1 MSDISLFEQLS
12 TINSVYRN
20 SLPKNI
26 APIETPHIRTERL
39 PHQTSLVHGMCAHEM
54 RMTHGFVSNNQIVHG
69 KLGIVGDPPGSGKTL
84 AVLSYISNLL
94 TRRTQQSPPRSH
106 VRQGELDPAS
116 NRYFYSHNLETVRDT
131 SAVNLIIVP
140 NHLFHQ
146 WRQEIAQHTTF
157 TAAII
162 ENRRVLRTKITPASL
177 CESDFALVSQK
188 VYRHVHDYAIQ
199 HGIRWKHVFI
209 DDAASIHITGN
220 DPELEFE
227 FLWLI
232 SSHWLGFLFRNIWI
246 TPSNLLYIHDRLTLH
261 TDCQQW
267 LVDVNRQ
274 TGSIMTSITSSNF
287 LKQYIPY
294 HHIARSSL
302 ILRNLSETVQG
313 SLQLPIPES
322 ITIECRPYYTV
333 STLRQMSGEPFGA
346 SQIPHIFESVGIQ
359 TYTTN
364 ELIERYNERRQVIT
378 NKASDDCS
386 ICLDTPVHRVL
397 TVCCMNAFC
406 GNCILRHSLM
416 HTSCPTCRREI
427 NFDDMVNVVTDDA
440 PADASSAVIH
450 NRHDACLRYI
460 REHRNE
466 PMMSFTMFENN
477 YYQLMPDLERMGI
490 RYARIEPN
498 TMYRVVD
505 DFNAGKI
512 DLLFVSDMN
521 FIRGVSLT
529 RLQHLIFFYELA
541 FSDQR
546 ELLIS
551 SAQRVGRQSPLQVV
565 QLYSQGS
572 SAETHR
578 GNGVQAQNGAQL
590 GELLVQVPMGE

>member
-1 MSDISLFEQLS
+1 
-12 TINSVYRN
+12 
-20 SLPKNI
+20 
-26 APIETPHIRTERL
+26 
-39 PHQTSLVHGMCAHEM
+39 M
-54 RMTHGFVSNNQIVHG
+54 RMTHGFVTNNQIVHG
-69 KLGIVGDPPGSGKTL
+69 KLGIIGDPPGSGKTL

-94 TRRTQQSPPRSH
+94 TRRTQPTSHAH

-116 NRYFYSHNLETVRDT
+116 NRYFYSHHLETLRDL

-140 NHLFHQ
+140 NHLFQQ
-146 WRQEIAQHTTF
+146 WRQEITQHTTF
-157 TAAII
+157 TAAFI
-162 ENRRVLRTKITPASL
+162 ENRRILRTKVTPASL

-188 VYRHVHDYAIQ
+188 VYRHVHDYANQ

-232 SSHWLGFLFRNIWI
+232 TSHWLGFLFRNVWI
-246 TPSNLLYIHDRLTLH
+246 TPTNLLYIQDRLTLH
-261 TDCQQW
+261 PDCQQW
-267 LVDVNRQ
+267 LIDANRQ

-294 HHIARSSL
+294 HHVARSSL
-302 ILRNLSETVQG
+302 ILRNLTESVQE
-313 SLQLPIPES
+313 SLQLPPPVS
-322 ITIECRPYYTV
+322 IAIECRPYYTV
-333 STLRQMSGEPFGA
+333 TTLRQMSGEPFLPN
-346 SQIPHIFESVGIQ
+346 QIPHIFESLGIQ
-359 TYTTN
+359 TYTAN
-364 ELIERYNERRQVIT
+364 ELIDRYNERRQVIM
-378 NKASDDCS
+378 NKSNDDCS
-386 ICLDTPVHRVL
+386 ICLDTPTHRVL

-416 HTSCPTCRREI
+416 HTGCPTCRREI
-427 NFDDMVNVVTDDA
+427 NFDDMVNLVADDA
-440 PADASSAVIH
+440 PVDTSGIAIH

-466 PMMSFTMFENN
+466 PMMLFTMFENN
-477 YYQLMPDLERMGI
+477 YYQLMPDLDRMGI
-490 RYARIEPN
+490 KYARIDPN

-565 QLYSQGS
+565 QLYSQVS
-572 SAETHR
+572 SAETHQHQTM
-578 GNGVQAQNGAQL
+578 QAQTGSQL
-590 GELLVQVPMGE
+590 GELLVQVDE